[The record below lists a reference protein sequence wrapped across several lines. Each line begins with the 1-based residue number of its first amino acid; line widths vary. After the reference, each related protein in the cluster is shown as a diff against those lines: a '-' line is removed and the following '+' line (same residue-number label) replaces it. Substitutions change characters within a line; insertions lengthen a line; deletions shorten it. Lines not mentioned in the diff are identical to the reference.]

1 MPDSRRFS
9 PSRAVIDPLTP
20 GELTPWVT
28 APGVSTWMRVAVEK
42 AASAP
47 STDCGAMAKVTGP
60 AGIDCA
66 IAAGTPDSGRPGTI
80 SIVVARSR
88 HRNVLGSRPVNTQP
102 NRPPWTLSRRP
113 FVTPV
118 ASHFTDVIA
127 RLCRPV
133 RERAAFCDCVS
144 FSPFPDMTTGARRT
158 LGSFFQV
165 PTIFFSGAG

>member
-1 MPDSRRFS
+1 
-9 PSRAVIDPLTP
+9 
-20 GELTPWVT
+20 
-28 APGVSTWMRVAVEK
+28 MRVAVEK

-88 HRNVLGSRPVNTQP
+88 PRNALGSRPVDAHP
-102 NRPPWTLSRRP
+102 NRLPRRP

-133 RERAAFCDCVS
+133 RERAAFFAIAS
-144 FSPFPDMTTGARRT
+144 HSLLSRT
-158 LGSFFQV
+158 
-165 PTIFFSGAG
+165 